1 MKTIGL
7 LSFISLVS
15 STHLRDSHQLID
27 NHLQADTS
35 VSYYINDAV
44 SNYLYGEKGIENY
57 FNSITKIAVGTKCPL
72 NKPFTADGKAC
83 FQCTV

>member
-7 LSFISLVS
+7 LSFASLVS
-15 STHLRDSHQLID
+15 PTHLRDSHLFFD
-27 NHLQADTS
+27 NHVQADS
-35 VSYYINDAV
+35 VSYYSNDAV

-57 FNSITKIAVGTKCPL
+57 FNSITKARVATKCPVG
-72 NKPFTADGKAC
+72 KPFTADGKVC